1 MDRRIVLPAMALALV
16 AIGLGIVGS
25 VGSAAP
31 SFAANGAKPT
41 FHVVL
46 STVTAHVGGMVDT
59 FLYLTNPSHNMET
72 FGTPIQTRQL
82 VHAAVV
88 NSLTCEVLYPD
99 GTTETPTFDPSDPNG
114 MFAWRWDPVVNPL
127 ERSLVFFLGWS
138 VGGNAGVVRFKYT
151 LTVTFE
157 GQTSDLVETF
167 RVVVR
172 P

>member
-72 FGTPIQTRQL
+72 FGTPVQSRNL
-82 VHAAVV
+82 VHVAVV
-88 NSLTCEVLYPD
+88 DLLTCEVLYPD
-99 GTTETPTFDPSDPNG
+99 GTTETYTAPGGIFDY
-114 MFAWRWDPVVNPL
+114 RLDPVVNPL

-138 VGGNAGVVRFKYT
+138 VKENAGVCRFKYT
-151 LTVTFE
+151 LTVTFT
-157 GQTSDLVETF
+157 GQTFDLVETF